1 MDVFV
6 STAPFGEADSSTR
19 LMLDE
24 SDYSVQYN
32 KTGRKL
38 IPEELAELASEAK
51 VVIAGTEKLSCLLGR
66 NQNLQMISRVGVG
79 LDGVPLNECKKR
91 GIRVSWTPDA
101 VTPAVSE
108 LTIGLMIGLTRY
120 INLSDR
126 YIRSGGWKRPVG
138 KRIGESVIGLAGF
151 GRIGNMVAKLL
162 VPFGPQKV
170 LISDNKD
177 KSAEVFELRKVGLDI
192 DAVPIEQLFRESDIV
207 SLHLPNSPATFCMVN
222 AKTIASMKEGSFL
235 INTSRGELIDENDLA
250 SALTSYRLGG
260 AALDAFH
267 FEPYSGPLRNIN
279 NVLLTPHLG
288 SCAMDCR
295 AQMEREAAV
304 EALRFLRGE
313 PLLQEVPFEEYTYQI
328 VQGDVR

>member
-1 MDVFV
+1 
-6 STAPFGEADSSTR
+6 
-19 LMLDE
+19 
-24 SDYSVQYN
+24 
-32 KTGRKL
+32 
-38 IPEELAELASEAK
+38 
-51 VVIAGTEKLSCLLGR
+51 
-66 NQNLQMISRVGVG
+66 
-79 LDGVPLNECKKR
+79 
-91 GIRVSWTPDA
+91 
-101 VTPAVSE
+101 
-108 LTIGLMIGLTRY
+108 
-120 INLSDR
+120 
-126 YIRSGGWKRPVG
+126 
-138 KRIGESVIGLAGF
+138 
-151 GRIGNMVAKLL
+151 MVAKLL